1 MTAEYRRDPLKF
13 YLDKSNDE
21 AWRAVGAL
29 SSAAEAQATSSGLD
43 KELIELVCLRVSQ
56 INGCAFCLN
65 AHTRRAVRA
74 GVSPQRLGLLPAWQD
89 AGVYSEQE
97 KAALR
102 LAEAVTTLP
111 DAEERDFAQMIS
123 HGQLTDEQFAAV
135 HWLAIVM
142 NVTNR
147 VSIMSHHPVRPNPAP
162 REEK

>member
-1 MTAEYRRDPLKF
+1 M
-13 YLDKSNDE
+13 
-21 AWRAVGAL
+21 
-29 SSAAEAQATSSGLD
+29 
-43 KELIELVCLRVSQ
+43 
-56 INGCAFCLN
+56 
-65 AHTRRAVRA
+65 RA

-89 AGVYSEQE
+89 AGVYTEQE

-111 DAEERDFAQMIS
+111 DAEDRDFAQMIS

-162 REEK
+162 RQEK